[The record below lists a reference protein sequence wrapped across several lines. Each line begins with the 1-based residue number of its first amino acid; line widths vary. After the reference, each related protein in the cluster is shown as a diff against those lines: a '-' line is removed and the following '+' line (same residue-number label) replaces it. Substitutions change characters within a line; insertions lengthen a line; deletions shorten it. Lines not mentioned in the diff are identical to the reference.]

1 MHKAMA
7 PIGAALLFVLLAAHG
22 APAQQPVHV
31 AALDIVHD
39 KPFVMVTI
47 NGKGPFRFVVDT
59 GTGGQAFITR
69 ELAGQLGLTASGRVR
84 LNDPSGRGGQKVPMV
99 VLQSLRVA
107 GVEFTDV
114 KAAVHDLGGGDGYCQ
129 GLLGFPL
136 FRDYLLTI
144 DYPNR
149 RMQLSSGELA
159 PDGGR
164 SVLPFRMPDGI
175 PVVSLAIGPTH
186 IDAQI
191 DSGGAGLS
199 LPLEMTYKLKFISGS
214 NTLSNAQSLSTRFLV
229 KGASLSA
236 DVRLGSYTFKHPF
249 IEINPA
255 FPLANFGS
263 CPLQNFSLTFDQ
275 KNNLVQFNA
284 DRHILHLSPTP
295 EPVRLVNA
303 PAAQPT
309 DRALVPVG

>member
-1 MHKAMA
+1 MNKAIA
-7 PIGAALLFVLLAAHG
+7 PIGAALLSIFLLAQC
-22 APAQQPVHV
+22 APAQQPVHI
-31 AALDIVHD
+31 AALDITHD

-69 ELAGQLGLTASGRVR
+69 ALADQLGLIPSGRIR
-84 LNDPSGRGGQKVPMV
+84 LNDPSGRGGQKVPVV

-114 KAAVHDLGGGDGYCQ
+114 RAAVHDLSNGDGYCQ

-136 FRDYLLTI
+136 FRDYLLTL

-149 RMQLSSGELA
+149 HMELSSGELA
-159 PDGGR
+159 PDGGK
-164 SVLPFRMPDGI
+164 SVLSFRMPDGI
-175 PVVSLAIGPTH
+175 PVVSLAIGATH

-229 KGASLSA
+229 KGASLSE
-236 DVRLGSYTFKHPF
+236 DVRLGAYTFRHPF

-303 PAAQPT
+303 PATQPT